1 MAQKIT
7 NINPINPDH
16 IYQITTLGPPSISPD
31 GTKIAYSSS
40 FVHKK
45 SFKNISRIVITSL
58 NNPTNYFLTQG
69 NSDHSPI
76 YSPDGNNI
84 AFIRQDLTGNNQLWL
99 IPTNGGESRKLTQLP
114 GGIGS
119 PSWSPNGRAI
129 VFTSLTSTS
138 EPGNDYPT
146 MQTKL
151 VSRIKYRT
159 DQDGWIIGNFHHIFI
174 VDLGTEAVKQLT
186 FGESNNNHPAWSHD
200 SKQIAFL
207 SDREENQDISWK
219 ASVYSIGIDDDALVQ
234 WSTDVWCFNEGSIS
248 GNVTWSPADSE
259 LIIIGSDDEEWGDSR
274 QNSLFICDKKGMS
287 KKFKGDKYTAV
298 LPTPPLTHNTKGNI
312 LLLAD
317 YQGESF
323 ICEANI
329 NDYQIRPVIGGKIQ
343 YTAMSITKDG
353 NSAAILASHPKSPNQ
368 IYHANLSKRSITPVT
383 TVNETYFQT
392 HPPGKMQKFFFK
404 RNLSRIESRLIL
416 PPSFS
421 ENIQYPL
428 ILDVHGGPASR
439 FQDSFDSRQHV
450 LATAGYIVLAVNPRG
465 SSSYGLDFTK
475 AVLGDWGGEDYLDL
489 IEAVDKISSKNY
501 VDQNRLGIHGF
512 SYGGFMSAWA
522 IGQTDRFR
530 AAVIGAPVINLL
542 SMYGTS
548 DIGVSFGESH
558 WGGKLADNIDK
569 FIDRSPLKY
578 VNNITTPVL
587 LLHGEKD
594 YRCPIGQSE
603 EFFVSLKR
611 LNREVEFIRF
621 PDCNHSF
628 ARSGPPKMKEA
639 YLTNMKLW
647 FDKHLTDEKKHLQ
660 P

>member
-1 MAQKIT
+1 MARKIT

-31 GTKIAYSSS
+31 GTKIAYSNS
-40 FVHKK
+40 FVHKE
-45 SFKNISRIVITSL
+45 SLKNISRIVITSL
-58 NNPTNYFLTQG
+58 NNPSNYFLTQG

-129 VFTSLTSTS
+129 VFTSSTSTS
-138 EPGNDYPT
+138 DPDNEYPT

-174 VDLGTEAVKQLT
+174 VDLRSESVKQLT

-219 ASVYSIGIDDDALVQ
+219 ASVYSTGIDDDTLVK
-234 WSTDVWCFNEGSIS
+234 WSTDIWCFNEGSIS

-298 LPTPPLTHNTKGNI
+298 LPTPPLTHDTKGNI

-368 IYHANLSKRSITPVT
+368 IYHANLSKRLIMPVT

-392 HPPGKMQKFFFK
+392 HPPGTMQKFFFK

-416 PPSFS
+416 PPRFS

-439 FQDSFDSRQHV
+439 FQDSFDSRQQV
-450 LATAGYIVLAVNPRG
+450 LATAGYIILAVNPRG

-489 IEAVDKISSKNY
+489 IAAVDKISSKNY

-639 YLTNMKLW
+639 YLTNMKVW
-647 FDKHLTDEKKHLQ
+647 FDKHLTDEKKHRQ

>member
-1 MAQKIT
+1 MARKIT

-40 FVHKK
+40 FVHKE

-159 DQDGWIIGNFHHIFI
+159 DQEGWIIGNFHHIFI
-174 VDLGTEAVKQLT
+174 VDLRSESVKQLT

-219 ASVYSIGIDDDALVQ
+219 ASVYSTGIDDDTLVK
-234 WSTDVWCFNEGSIS
+234 WSTDIWCFNEGSIS
-248 GNVTWSPADSE
+248 GNVTWSPTDSE
-259 LIIIGSDDEEWGDSR
+259 LIVIGSDDEEWGDSR

-323 ICEANI
+323 ICEAKI

-368 IYHANLSKRSITPVT
+368 IYHANLSKRLIMPVT

-392 HPPGKMQKFFFK
+392 HPPGTMQKFFFK

-416 PPSFS
+416 PPRFS

-439 FQDSFDSRQHV
+439 FQDSFDSRQQV
-450 LATAGYIVLAVNPRG
+450 LATAGYIILAVNPRG

-489 IEAVDKISSKNY
+489 IAAVDKISSKNY

-639 YLTNMKLW
+639 YLTNMKVW
-647 FDKHLTDEKKHLQ
+647 FDKHLTDETKHLQ

>member
-1 MAQKIT
+1 MARKIT

-40 FVHKK
+40 FVHKE

-159 DQDGWIIGNFHHIFI
+159 DQEGWVIGNFHHIFI
-174 VDLGTEAVKQLT
+174 VDLRSESVKQLT

-219 ASVYSIGIDDDALVQ
+219 ASVYSTGIDDDTLVK
-234 WSTDVWCFNEGSIS
+234 WSTDIWCFNEGSIS
-248 GNVTWSPADSE
+248 GNVTWSPTDSE
-259 LIIIGSDDEEWGDSR
+259 LIVIGSDDEEWGDSR

-323 ICEANI
+323 ICEAKI

-368 IYHANLSKRSITPVT
+368 IYHANLSKRLIMPVT

-392 HPPGKMQKFFFK
+392 HPPGTMQKFFFK

-416 PPSFS
+416 PPRFS

-439 FQDSFDSRQHV
+439 FQDSFDSRQQV
-450 LATAGYIVLAVNPRG
+450 LATAGYIILAVNPRG

-489 IEAVDKISSKNY
+489 IAAVDKISSKNY

-558 WGGKLADNIDK
+558 WGGKLADNINK

-639 YLTNMKLW
+639 YLTNMKVW
-647 FDKHLTDEKKHLQ
+647 FDKHLTDETKHLH

>member
-1 MAQKIT
+1 MARKIT

-31 GTKIAYSSS
+31 GTKIAYSNS
-40 FVHKK
+40 FVHKE
-45 SFKNISRIVITSL
+45 SLKNISRIVITSL

-146 MQTKL
+146 IQTKL

-174 VDLGTEAVKQLT
+174 ADLGSESVKQLT

-219 ASVYSIGIDDDALVQ
+219 ASVYSIGIDDNALVQ

-248 GNVTWSPADSE
+248 GNVTWSPTDSE
-259 LIIIGSDDEEWGDSR
+259 LIVIGSDDEEWGDSR

-343 YTAMSITKDG
+343 YTAMSTTKDG

-368 IYHANLSKRSITPVT
+368 IYHANLSKRLIMPVT

-392 HPPGKMQKFFFK
+392 HPPGTMQKFFFK

-416 PPSFS
+416 PPRFS

-428 ILDVHGGPASR
+428 ILDIHGGPASR
-439 FQDSFDSRQHV
+439 FQDSFDSRQQV
-450 LATAGYIVLAVNPRG
+450 LATAGYIILAVNPRG

-489 IEAVDKISSKNY
+489 IAAVDKISSKNY

-558 WGGKLADNIDK
+558 WGGKLADNINK

-639 YLTNMKLW
+639 YLMNMKLW

>member
-1 MAQKIT
+1 MARKIT

-31 GTKIAYSSS
+31 GTKIAYSNS
-40 FVHKK
+40 FVHKE
-45 SFKNISRIVITSL
+45 SLKNISRIVITSL

-129 VFTSLTSTS
+129 VFTSSTSTS
-138 EPGNDYPT
+138 DPGNDYPT

-174 VDLGTEAVKQLT
+174 VDLRSESVKQLT

-219 ASVYSIGIDDDALVQ
+219 ASVYSTGIDDDTLVK
-234 WSTDVWCFNEGSIS
+234 WSTDIWCFNEGSIS
-248 GNVTWSPADSE
+248 GNVTWSPTDSE
-259 LIIIGSDDEEWGDSR
+259 LIVTGSDDEEWGDSR

-368 IYHANLSKRSITPVT
+368 IYHANLSKRLIMPVT

-392 HPPGKMQKFFFK
+392 HPPGTMQKFFFK

-416 PPSFS
+416 PPRFS

-439 FQDSFDSRQHV
+439 FQDSFDSRQQV
-450 LATAGYIVLAVNPRG
+450 LATAGYIILAVNPRG

-489 IEAVDKISSKNY
+489 IAAVDKISSKNY

-621 PDCNHSF
+621 PDCNHTF

>member
-31 GTKIAYSSS
+31 GTKIAYSNS
-40 FVHKK
+40 FVHKE
-45 SFKNISRIVITSL
+45 SLKNISRIVITSL
-58 NNPTNYFLTQG
+58 NNPTNYFLTQC

-146 MQTKL
+146 IQTKL

-174 VDLGTEAVKQLT
+174 ADLGSESVKQLT

-219 ASVYSIGIDDDALVQ
+219 ASVYSTGIDDDTLVK
-234 WSTDVWCFNEGSIS
+234 WSTDIWCFNEGSIS
-248 GNVTWSPADSE
+248 GNVTWSPTDSE
-259 LIIIGSDDEEWGDSR
+259 LIVIGSDDEEWGDSR

-368 IYHANLSKRSITPVT
+368 IYHANLSKRLIMPVT

-392 HPPGKMQKFFFK
+392 HPPGTMQKFFFK

-416 PPSFS
+416 PPRFS

-439 FQDSFDSRQHV
+439 FQDSFDSRQQV
-450 LATAGYIVLAVNPRG
+450 LATAGYIILAVNPRG

-489 IEAVDKISSKNY
+489 IAAVDKISSKNY

>member
-1 MAQKIT
+1 MARKIT

-40 FVHKK
+40 FVHKE

-129 VFTSLTSTS
+129 VFTSSTSTS
-138 EPGNDYPT
+138 DPDNEYPT

-159 DQDGWIIGNFHHIFI
+159 DQEGWVIGNFHHIFI
-174 VDLGTEAVKQLT
+174 VDLRSESVKQLT

-219 ASVYSIGIDDDALVQ
+219 ASVYSTGIDDDTLVK
-234 WSTDVWCFNEGSIS
+234 WSTDIWCFNEGSIS
-248 GNVTWSPADSE
+248 GNVTWSPTDSE
-259 LIIIGSDDEEWGDSR
+259 LIVIGSDDEEWGDSR

-323 ICEANI
+323 ICEAKI

-368 IYHANLSKRSITPVT
+368 IYHANLSKRLIMPVT

-392 HPPGKMQKFFFK
+392 HPPGTMQKFFFK

-416 PPSFS
+416 PPRFS

-439 FQDSFDSRQHV
+439 FQDSFDSRQQV
-450 LATAGYIVLAVNPRG
+450 LATAGYIILAVNPRG

-489 IEAVDKISSKNY
+489 IAAVDKISSKNY

-558 WGGKLADNIDK
+558 WGGKLADNINK

-639 YLTNMKLW
+639 YLTNMKVW
-647 FDKHLTDEKKHLQ
+647 FDKHLTDETKHLH

>member
-1 MAQKIT
+1 MARKIT

-40 FVHKK
+40 FVHKE

-159 DQDGWIIGNFHHIFI
+159 DQEGWIIGNFHHIFI
-174 VDLGTEAVKQLT
+174 VDLRSESVKQLT

-219 ASVYSIGIDDDALVQ
+219 ASVYSTGIDDDTLVK
-234 WSTDVWCFNEGSIS
+234 WSTDIWCFNEGSIS
-248 GNVTWSPADSE
+248 GNVTWSPTDSE
-259 LIIIGSDDEEWGDSR
+259 LIVIGSDDEEWGDSR

-323 ICEANI
+323 ICEAKI

-368 IYHANLSKRSITPVT
+368 IYHANLSKRLIMPVT

-392 HPPGKMQKFFFK
+392 HPPGTMQKFFFK

-416 PPSFS
+416 PPRFS

-439 FQDSFDSRQHV
+439 FQDSFDSRQQV
-450 LATAGYIVLAVNPRG
+450 LATAGYIILAVNPRG

-489 IEAVDKISSKNY
+489 IAAVDKISSKNY

-558 WGGKLADNIDK
+558 WGGKLADNINK

-639 YLTNMKLW
+639 YLTNMKVW
-647 FDKHLTDEKKHLQ
+647 FDKHLTDETKHLQ